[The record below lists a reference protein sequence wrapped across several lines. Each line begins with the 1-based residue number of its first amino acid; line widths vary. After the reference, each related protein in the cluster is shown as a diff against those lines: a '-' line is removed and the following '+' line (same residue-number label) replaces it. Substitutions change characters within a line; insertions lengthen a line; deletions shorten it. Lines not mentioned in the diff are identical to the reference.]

1 MLVQK
6 KSEGSEPFREKN
18 SLCEVGQGKDIP
30 RTPMLFPDRVFQ
42 YGKARRTDVSTS
54 ENRSQEIEKSF
65 AAERKIVLSRLIFQ
79 SQEIDFAFISIYY
92 TKVYRIMILEEEQ
105 RNTKPWL

>member
-6 KSEGSEPFREKN
+6 KSEGSEPFWEKN

-65 AAERKIVLSRLIFQ
+65 AAERKIVCSRLYRH
-79 SQEIDFAFISIYY
+79 SVFAFSR
-92 TKVYRIMILEEEQ
+92 KEWHGSRITPFKFARRL
-105 RNTKPWL
+105 

>member
-6 KSEGSEPFREKN
+6 KSEGSEPFWEKN

-65 AAERKIVLSRLIFQ
+65 AAERKIVWLRMKNHSAENFLP
-79 SQEIDFAFISIYY
+79 ISAM
-92 TKVYRIMILEEEQ
+92 KES
-105 RNTKPWL
+105 

>member
-6 KSEGSEPFREKN
+6 KSEGSEPFWEKN

-54 ENRSQEIEKSF
+54 ENRSQEIEKSS
-65 AAERKIVLSRLIFQ
+65 AAERKIIWCRMYGRFL
-79 SQEIDFAFISIYY
+79 Y
-92 TKVYRIMILEEEQ
+92 TIGQ
-105 RNTKPWL
+105 

>member
-1 MLVQK
+1 M
-6 KSEGSEPFREKN
+6 
-18 SLCEVGQGKDIP
+18 CEVGQGKDIP

-65 AAERKIVLSRLIFQ
+65 AAERKIVRLRLIFH
-79 SQEIDFAFISIYY
+79 SPANDFPFAADFFS
-92 TKVYRIMILEEEQ
+92 KA
-105 RNTKPWL
+105 